1 MKKKIIEDIKS
12 KICGICKK
20 EIDEKREHYIR
31 LTEYREGKETS
42 TAFYHLEEFRE
53 RFMNIKNLQDR
64 ANRIFGMAEPIIQ
77 RMRED
82 RA

>member
-1 MKKKIIEDIKS
+1 MKKKQVEEIKE
-12 KICGICKK
+12 KICGICQLAITKK
-20 EIDEKREHYIR
+20 DNYCR
-31 LTEYREGKETS
+31 LTEYREEKETS
-42 TAFYHLEEFRE
+42 TMFYHVECFRT
-53 RFMNIKNLQDR
+53 RFMNLKNIQDR